1 MEFFCAGCF
10 WVFKFRKIKMF
21 ISVAFSEE
29 IAYYIY
35 NYIGRLTAVAVEG
48 QIHISDRLI
57 GIIFQGGSILSKQV
71 WKPSTML
78 NPVPAVMVSCAGK
91 EGKPNIIT
99 LAWAGTVNS
108 DPPMVSIS
116 VRKTRYSHELISE
129 TGNFVINLPNRKLT
143 FATDYCGV
151 KSGRDIDKFEAM
163 NLTPE
168 KASIVSSPIIKEC
181 PVNLECVVK
190 QVLELGS
197 HDMFLAEVVATNIE
211 EALLDPNGKLELNKA
226 DLICYSHGE
235 YYPLGKPLGFFGYS
249 VAKRKRLKRNHK

>member
-1 MEFFCAGCF
+1 
-10 WVFKFRKIKMF
+10 
-21 ISVAFSEE
+21 
-29 IAYYIY
+29 
-35 NYIGRLTAVAVEG
+35 
-48 QIHISDRLI
+48 
-57 GIIFQGGSILSKQV
+57 LSKQV

-78 NPVPAVMVSCAGK
+78 NPVPVVMVSCADK

-99 LAWAGTVNS
+99 LAWAGTINS

-116 VRKTRYSHELISE
+116 VRKSRYSHELISE

-151 KSGRDIDKFEAM
+151 KSGRDMNKFEAM

-181 PVNLECVVK
+181 PVNMECVVK
-190 QVLELGS
+190 QVIELGS
-197 HDMFLAEVVATNIE
+197 HDMFLAEVVATNVE
-211 EALLDPNGKLELNKA
+211 ESLLDQNGKLDLNKA

-235 YYPLGKPLGFFGYS
+235 YYPLGKSLGFFGYS
-249 VAKRKRLKRNHK
+249 VAKRKILKRKRK